1 MNMNFIQEYKKPIY
15 VVSGV
20 ILLLVGIIVAVKLIK
35 PILNKRFVS
44 NNEFKKKSKNGNNEV
59 EIIFFYTAWCP
70 YCKKARPEWDKFKK
84 QWENKSIKGY
94 SIVFSEVD
102 CDTNEK
108 LANEYKVDGYPT
120 IKLLKDNKIVDYDA
134 KPSADTLT
142 MFLKNEF

>member
-1 MNMNFIQEYKKPIY
+1 MNFISEYKKPIY
-15 VVSGV
+15 AVSGV
-20 ILLLVGIIVAVKLIK
+20 ALLVVGIIVAVKLIK
-35 PILNKRFVS
+35 PMLNKRYVS
-44 NNEFKKKSKNGNNEV
+44 NNEFKKKSSNDNNNIV

-70 YCKKARPEWDKFKK
+70 YCKKARPEWDKFKS

-94 SIVFSEVD
+94 SIVFTEID

-108 LANEYKVDGYPT
+108 VANDYKVDGYPT

-134 KPSADTLT
+134 KPSVDTLN